1 MFVGLLVIARRTKEL
16 DVCDV
21 VRPSER
27 QRNDMV
33 GMALPAD
40 RFSAPRMR
48 AEMILSLGQN
58 FDLLGRVR
66 SAATAYTRSP
76 SSTFCAAGFWIF
88 FGPLCLVCSRFDR
101 MVSLPSGAAVRG
113 RIRGIAF
120 LVSLMLALWIGEILR
135 VGTFSG
141 ALHAVAVFDVSK
153 IDVAGA
159 AARFSGEIVF
169 QSKRLSLTPSDYL
182 W

>member
-58 FDLLGRVR
+58 FDLLCR
-66 SAATAYTRSP
+66 
-76 SSTFCAAGFWIF
+76 
-88 FGPLCLVCSRFDR
+88 VCSRFDR